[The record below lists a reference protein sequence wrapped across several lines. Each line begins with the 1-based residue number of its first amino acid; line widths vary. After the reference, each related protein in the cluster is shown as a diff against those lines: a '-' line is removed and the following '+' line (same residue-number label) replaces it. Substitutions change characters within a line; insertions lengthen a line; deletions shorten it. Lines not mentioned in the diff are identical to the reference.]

1 MIELHLQIA
10 NHQGRMKAT
19 MIGPTTGFNCENDPV
34 DTLFEFPKSD
44 IKLKAFV
51 LSGFGV
57 PVEKSAHYLDI
68 WRA

>member
-1 MIELHLQIA
+1 
-10 NHQGRMKAT
+10 
-19 MIGPTTGFNCENDPV
+19 MIGAVSGFNRNGDPV
-34 DTLFEFPKSD
+34 DTLFKAPKID
-44 IKLKAFV
+44 IELKAFV